1 MTTGSEMNAL
11 MLADNFY
18 FLISWVLKIILQ
30 RFPYR
35 KLLLVL
41 LEGLTDLG
49 MAKALF
55 GNFSFKLKQFETQ
68 LI

>member
-49 MAKALF
+49 MAKAPF
-55 GNFSFKLKQFETQ
+55 SNFSFKLKQFETQ
-68 LI
+68 SI